1 MGRKVPAGVDAWRWA
16 TLGAPG
22 AGGSRPA
29 QRAGG
34 SRDADSPLPGVPAV
48 VGHQLPTLCGRGGLA
63 RGKQGGW
70 GDPGRGAGSPLM
82 GRPPQNL
89 AVWARGRVGPEPQ
102 GPQGRRRGKDSST
115 AFLGGL
121 LPRQVLSG
129 VIAEATC
136 ILLGVQPG
144 PRAVPG
150 EGSPQTAAWAEE
162 GKPPR
167 TTAWRLRDG

>member
-1 MGRKVPAGVDAWRWA
+1 MGRKVPGWSGRMEV
-16 TLGAPG
+16 GE
-22 AGGSRPA
+22 AGGTRRWRKPPSPA
-29 QRAGG
+29 GRGG
-34 SRDADSPLPGVPAV
+34 RGADSPLTGVPAA

-82 GRPPQNL
+82 GRPPQNSAL
-89 AVWARGRVGPEPQ
+89 WAWGHVGLEQQ
-102 GPQGRRRGKDSST
+102 GPQGCRRGKDSSSV
-115 AFLGGL
+115 FLGRL
-121 LPRQVLSG
+121 LPHQVLSG

-136 ILLGVQPG
+136 IPLGVQPG

-162 GKPPR
+162 RRPPR